1 MKPLKVTM
9 SAFSSYAGITEID
22 FEKVDHGLFLI
33 TGDTG
38 AGKTTIFDAVSFAL
52 YGETSSDSRDGTMM
66 RSQYAK
72 DGDETWVELVFTD
85 KGKVYRIRR
94 NPAYQRASK
103 RKNRDGERT
112 VTMVQA
118 KASLIL
124 PDGSE
129 YPGRLSEINEKI
141 REIVGVDR
149 NQFAQIAMIAQGE
162 YMKLLHASS
171 KDRKEIFSRVF
182 NTGIYWRIQ
191 QKLKE
196 KNNELYIKLKDNENL
211 CLHELAQI
219 SLPEDSGGLEARWR
233 EVSGKLETRSEEIS
247 ELLSEIAGESEKQDR
262 EAAGRQEQL
271 IEKLSVLNRNLELAR
286 EQNRRLDECEAAG
299 ETLKRLELEVPERGC
314 DALKLKRA
322 KQAEPLRPL
331 LMNCES
337 DESELARTGEKIRGL
352 EQELAELAMPL
363 GEAEKAMQDR
373 MCELSKR
380 RPELELSA
388 GRLREA
394 MPSYAH
400 LDEKLKEAVNAR
412 QEADRLKN
420 EMEAAEKTLRE
431 LEIRRK
437 ELEGQGARL
446 AEVPLALS
454 GMQGREEA
462 VKVRLSDLRQLQSDL
477 ELQERLEHDLE
488 DKKRQVL
495 AAQRTFEKAEAE
507 YAEINRLFISI
518 QAGIMASALEEG
530 APCPVC
536 GSLHH
541 PKKAVLEAE
550 AVTEKQVEEAK
561 KRRERAELTL
571 RKAASESQEYG
582 IRSDGQAK
590 LVSALTAKLLEGD
603 ASAEESAALEK
614 NAPDRRNIKEQRQ
627 WVSLAIG
634 ACLTMAEEISK
645 ERARLER
652 EAEELERNK
661 TQQDSLRKKWDEQQE
676 GLRELR
682 PRAQEA
688 AIRSSRIQVE
698 TEQLRKNLLWESRS
712 DAERELERLVNERVL
727 LEQSAGEAKDKAD
740 RIKSSITQKEAYLS
754 SERER
759 EAVLGRKVEE
769 NRKKWQ
775 EALKKNGFATEEEYR
790 NSVLTDNEIAML
802 SEDMERFNQ
811 ELLKARTI
819 FQQLRMAAKKLTR
832 VEESELLKERDMLT
846 DEKAKAAERA
856 GLLSARRIR
865 NEGAYRNLQK
875 LMEERRKLK
884 EEKQQ
889 IEILYTTA
897 DGKVT
902 GSARIDFQTYIQRQY
917 FRQMIHAANKRLCI
931 MTDNQFLLQCRDM
944 ELLGMKGEVGLDLDV
959 YSMSTDRT
967 RDVKTLS
974 GGESFMAALAMALG
988 MADVIQSTAGK
999 VNIDAMFVDEGF
1011 GSLDESSRMK
1021 AIRILKELAG
1031 DRRLVGIISH
1041 VTELKEQIDRKLLVS
1056 KNDKGSFVRWELED

>member
-1 MKPLKVTM
+1 M
-9 SAFSSYAGITEID
+9 
-22 FEKVDHGLFLI
+22 
-33 TGDTG
+33 
-38 AGKTTIFDAVSFAL
+38 
-52 YGETSSDSRDGTMM
+52 
-66 RSQYAK
+66 
-72 DGDETWVELVFTD
+72 
-85 KGKVYRIRR
+85 
-94 NPAYQRASK
+94 
-103 RKNRDGERT
+103 
-112 VTMVQA
+112 
-118 KASLIL
+118 
-124 PDGSE
+124 
-129 YPGRLSEINEKI
+129 
-141 REIVGVDR
+141 
-149 NQFAQIAMIAQGE
+149 
-162 YMKLLHASS
+162 
-171 KDRKEIFSRVF
+171 
-182 NTGIYWRIQ
+182 
-191 QKLKE
+191 
-196 KNNELYIKLKDNENL
+196 
-211 CLHELAQI
+211 
-219 SLPEDSGGLEARWR
+219 
-233 EVSGKLETRSEEIS
+233 
-247 ELLSEIAGESEKQDR
+247 
-262 EAAGRQEQL
+262 
-271 IEKLSVLNRNLELAR
+271 
-286 EQNRRLDECEAAG
+286 
-299 ETLKRLELEVPERGC
+299 
-314 DALKLKRA
+314 
-322 KQAEPLRPL
+322 
-331 LMNCES
+331 
-337 DESELARTGEKIRGL
+337 
-352 EQELAELAMPL
+352 
-363 GEAEKAMQDR
+363 
-373 MCELSKR
+373 
-380 RPELELSA
+380 
-388 GRLREA
+388 
-394 MPSYAH
+394 
-400 LDEKLKEAVNAR
+400 
-412 QEADRLKN
+412 
-420 EMEAAEKTLRE
+420 
-431 LEIRRK
+431 
-437 ELEGQGARL
+437 
-446 AEVPLALS
+446 
-454 GMQGREEA
+454 
-462 VKVRLSDLRQLQSDL
+462 
-477 ELQERLEHDLE
+477 
-488 DKKRQVL
+488 
-495 AAQRTFEKAEAE
+495 
-507 YAEINRLFISI
+507 
-518 QAGIMASALEEG
+518 
-530 APCPVC
+530 
-536 GSLHH
+536 
-541 PKKAVLEAE
+541 
-550 AVTEKQVEEAK
+550 
-561 KRRERAELTL
+561 
-571 RKAASESQEYG
+571 
-582 IRSDGQAK
+582 
-590 LVSALTAKLLEGD
+590 
-603 ASAEESAALEK
+603 
-614 NAPDRRNIKEQRQ
+614 
-627 WVSLAIG
+627 SLAIG

-688 AIRSSRIQVE
+688 AIRIQVE

-1041 VTELKEQIDRKLLVS
+1041 VTELKEQIDRKLLVT
-1056 KNDKGSFVRWELED
+1056 KNDKGSFVHWELED

>member
-1 MKPLKVTM
+1 MPPQSDGDSSRSRTRPFGPGRPHARTLPKQFTM
-9 SAFSSYAGITEID
+9 SWNNCKRF
-22 FEKVDHGLFLI
+22 GLFLI
-33 TGDTG
+33 CLPAALPAAAQSDTLFLPVERLFELGVRHNLALQADALEERSALERERG
-38 AGKTTIFDAVSFAL
+38 ARAERLPDLQVGLRGGYAGRPTVFRQGLAGAYHPDAPDWSQNYAVDLSQPIYRGGKLRYAVRKAGMERSLAALRTEADAADIRLAL
-52 YGETSSDSRDGTMM
+52 LEQYMQLFELYRRQEVFSRNIEESERRLHD
-66 RSQYAK
+66 
-72 DGDETWVELVFTD
+72 
-85 KGKVYRIRR
+85 IRR
-94 NPAYQRASK
+94 
-103 RKNRDGERT
+103 
-112 VTMVQA
+112 
-118 KASLIL
+118 
-124 PDGSE
+124 
-129 YPGRLSEINEKI
+129 
-141 REIVGVDR
+141 
-149 NQFAQIAMIAQGE
+149 
-162 YMKLLHASS
+162 MK
-171 KDRKEIFSRVF
+171 
-182 NTGIYWRIQ
+182 
-191 QKLKE
+191 
-196 KNNELYIKLKDNENL
+196 
-211 CLHELAQI
+211 
-219 SLPEDSGGLEARWR
+219 
-233 EVSGKLETRSEEIS
+233 EE
-247 ELLSEIAGESEKQDR
+247 ELLEVADQLQES
-262 EAAGRQEQL
+262 AAGFQ
-271 IEKLSVLNRNLELAR
+271 SF
-286 EQNRRLDECEAAG
+286 
-299 ETLKRLELEVPERGC
+299 
-314 DALKLKRA
+314 
-322 KQAEPLRPL
+322 
-331 LMNCES
+331 S
-337 DESELARTGEKIRGL
+337 DWF
-352 EQELAELAMPL
+352 
-363 GEAEKAMQDR
+363 
-373 MCELSKR
+373 
-380 RPELELSA
+380 
-388 GRLREA
+388 
-394 MPSYAH
+394 AH
-400 LDEKLKEAVNAR
+400 
-412 QEADRLKN
+412 
-420 EMEAAEKTLRE
+420 MEEYG
-431 LEIRRK
+431 K
-437 ELEGQGARL
+437 ELEAQARTQT
-446 AEVPLALS
+446 EPDPDRDGVALMTMHGS
-454 GMQGREEA
+454 KG
-462 VKVRLSDLRQLQSDL
+462 L
-477 ELQERLEHDLE
+477 EYRIVYIIDANE
-488 DKKRQVL
+488 
-495 AAQRTFEKAEAE
+495 
-507 YAEINRLFISI
+507 
-518 QAGIMASALEEG
+518 GIT
-530 APCPVC
+530 P
-536 GSLHH
+536 HR
-541 PKKAVLEAE
+541 KAVLEAE

-974 GGESFMAALAMALG
+974 GGESFMASLSLALG
-988 MADVIQSTAGK
+988 LSDEIQESAGGVQLDVL
-999 VNIDAMFVDEGF
+999 FVDEGF
-1011 GSLDESSRMK
+1011 GSLDEETLDQAMK
-1021 AIRILKELAG
+1021 AIQTLAEDGGRI
-1031 DRRLVGIISH
+1031 VGIISH
-1041 VTELKEQIDRKLLVS
+1041 VTELQNRIDRQLLVRKMKS
-1056 KNDKGSFVRWELED
+1056 GGSTATINIL